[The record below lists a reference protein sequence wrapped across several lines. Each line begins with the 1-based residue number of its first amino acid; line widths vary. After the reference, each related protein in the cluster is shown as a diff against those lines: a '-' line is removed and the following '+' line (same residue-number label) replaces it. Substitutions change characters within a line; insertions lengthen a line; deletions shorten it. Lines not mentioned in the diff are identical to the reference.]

1 MRRGNLGSAGL
12 PLRRRAADPMA
23 DYDRLPPDLRLWL
36 SAAALPW
43 SPRSAERA
51 VARARARRA
60 GDRAAARADL
70 DALQAQRLA
79 QGAGLRASPAAGL
92 RASPAAGRAA

>member
-51 VARARARRA
+51 FARALARRA
-60 GDRAAARADL
+60 GDRAAALADL